1 MDGEEHQ
8 GDVEVNNHE
17 HNHDHTLKEK
27 KVIISY
33 HLSDIIEPLSL
44 VYVS

>member
-17 HNHDHTLKEK
+17 HNHNNHEHEHTLKEK

-33 HLSDIIEPLSL
+33 HLLGHL
-44 VYVS
+44 